1 MSTRLLP
8 PAPIGAVAAEDAG
21 GRMKR
26 SGATTTLARR
36 RRAAVALGV
45 LTALTITACA
55 DDAGPDASAAEPTT
69 VTDPVTEPADAA
81 TDSDASGE
89 PAEPAPA
96 STEAALPRYATDD
109 DSVLFDQERLH
120 TFEIDLPES
129 ALAEID
135 ADPAAEEYVE
145 GSLTFDGETIEP
157 VGIRYK
163 GSVGAFVG
171 CTSGANPLQ
180 AQGPKTCTKLSM
192 KLKINWDDPDVEFY
206 GVRRVQLHAQNL
218 DPSLMHERLGYWL
231 FREMG
236 IPAPRSTHARVVVN
250 GEYLGVFALTE
261 EIDGR
266 FARANFDD
274 GTGNVY
280 KEVWPID
287 ADGAAR
293 PAKDFIDGL
302 ETNEDDD
309 PTAEIIT
316 TFAAELAAAA
326 PGERV
331 RVLERWVDLDTLI
344 ATFVVDRAI
353 RHDDGPLHWYC
364 FEECEPHNFYWYED
378 PSRERLTLIPWDLDN
393 AFDALVPG
401 TAVGNFIAIG
411 DPFGA
416 ITNDCQPFPYGNFN
430 LPQRSAACDPMIAAV
445 ASLDDDF
452 ERIRAELLTGPFADE
467 RITEQLLA
475 WTAQIEPA
483 VAEAAALHDDA
494 PTVDEWRAARD
505 QLVIALQASREGD
518 GR

>member
-1 MSTRLLP
+1 VVL
-8 PAPIGAVAAEDAG
+8 AFAAA
-21 GRMKR
+21 
-26 SGATTTLARR
+26 
-36 RRAAVALGV
+36 
-45 LTALTITACA
+45 ACA
-55 DDAGPDASAAEPTT
+55 GDSSGSSDSS
-69 VTDPVTEPADAA
+69 DAA
-81 TDSDASGE
+81 TTGST
-89 PAEPAPA
+89 PAPA
-96 STEAALPRYATDD
+96 PVSAAAPDSSGASNAPDTSAPEATVAGSTVAATSRWATSDD
-109 DSVLFDQERLH
+109 DVLFDQERLH
-120 TFEIDLPES
+120 TFEIDLPEAS
-129 ALAEID
+129 LAEID

-157 VGIRYK
+157 IGIRYK

-171 CTSGANPLQ
+171 CTSAPNPLQ
-180 AQGPKTCTKLSM
+180 AEGPKTCTKLSM
-192 KLKINWDDPDVEFY
+192 KLKINWDDPDREFY

-218 DPSLMHERLGYWL
+218 DPTLMHERLGYWL

-236 IPAPRSTHARVVVN
+236 VPAPRSTHARVVVN

-274 GTGNVY
+274 GKGNVY
-280 KEVWPID
+280 KEVWPLD
-287 ADGAAR
+287 VDGEAR
-293 PAKDFIDGL
+293 PASDFIDAL

-309 PTAEIIT
+309 PAAELISR
-316 TFAAELAAAA
+316 FAAELAAA
-326 PGERV
+326 PTDERV

-344 ATFVVDRAI
+344 TTFVVDRAI

-401 TAVGNFIAIG
+401 TGVGNFISIA

-416 ITNDCQPFPYGNFN
+416 ITAECQPFPFGNFN
-430 LPQRSAACDPMIAAV
+430 LLQRSAACDPLIAAV
-445 ASLDDDF
+445 ASLDDDYD
-452 ERIRAELLTGPFADE
+452 RIRADLLAGPFAPE
-467 RITEQLLA
+467 RIAEQLDA

-483 VAEAAALHDDA
+483 VSEAAALHDDA
-494 PTVDEWRAARD
+494 RPVDEWRAALDR
-505 QLVIALQASREGD
+505 LVTSLQVSREGD